1 MKNVALAAAV
11 SALIVGSLAP
21 ATAAEKATAACGAE
35 VEAAFEKQ
43 RKSKGWIANVISKT
57 AAGDQKQVFTYVPPV
72 SMHRKVE
79 APGNQ
84 SVETIGI
91 ANHAWFDE
99 GNGWYEMQPQFA
111 RIVTRH
117 LKSVFEPKKKDPPE
131 FVCLG
136 DVAYDGKSY
145 KGYRTPTEGSEGAA
159 SMARTI
165 YVDPET
171 GLPAFNLISKVGE
184 ESTPNVH
191 QKYSYADNLKV
202 EPPVGAPM
210 AVKN

>member
-1 MKNVALAAAV
+1 MRNVALASAMTALLLV
-11 SALIVGSLAP
+11 SAAP
-21 ATAAEKATAACGAE
+21 SSAAEKATAACGAE

-43 RKSKGWIANVISKT
+43 RKGKGWIANVVSKT

-84 SVETIGI
+84 TVETIGI

-117 LKSVFEPKKKDPPE
+117 LKSVFEPQKKDPPE
-131 FVCLG
+131 FICLG
-136 DVAYDGKSY
+136 DVKYDGKTY
-145 KGYRTPTEGSEGAA
+145 TGYRTATEGTEGAA

-165 YVDPET
+165 YVDKKT

-184 ESTPNVH
+184 EADPNVH
-191 QKYSYADNLKV
+191 QSYTYADNLKV